1 LIREQIPFDYRV
13 TESPNHATE
22 ITTELLKNHCH
33 RIAVFGGDGTLN
45 EVLQGVFK
53 DGIAPPREFQLLFF
67 GGGSSCDFEKL
78 FPRRRNY
85 LDRLLHGET
94 FVIDI
99 GKVEFQGLEGE
110 RRVRY
115 FVNNSSIGVIS
126 LATEKFNHAEGF
138 ARLMK
143 KLNVDAG
150 ALVAGVQTL
159 MEFDGFKCRLT
170 IEGEQTQEFNLSN
183 LTVFKS
189 PYFAGG
195 MNYGVQTGLDDGLL
209 YVAVIDA
216 RSRLKMFRLI
226 PSLYTGKIFQL
237 EGTLLKRCTSLV
249 LETDEKVFID
259 TDGEIIGYPPL
270 KYSVLKRV
278 LTVIM

>member
-1 LIREQIPFDYRV
+1 
-13 TESPNHATE
+13 
-22 ITTELLKNHCH
+22 
-33 RIAVFGGDGTLN
+33 LN
-45 EVLQGVFK
+45 EVLQGLFRDRVS
-53 DGIAPPREFQLLFF
+53 PPSGFQLLFL

-85 LDRLLHGET
+85 MDRLLDGET

-99 GKVEFQGLEGE
+99 GKVEFQGLDGS
-110 RRVRY
+110 RCVRY
-115 FVNNSSIGVIS
+115 FMNNSSIGVIS

-159 MEFDGFKCRLT
+159 MEFEGFGCRLT
-170 IEGEQTQEFNLSN
+170 IDGEPVQEFHLSN

-195 MNYGVQTGLDDGLL
+195 MNYGVQTQLDDGLL

-226 PSLYTGKIFQL
+226 PSLYTGNIFQL
-237 EGTLLKRCTSLV
+237 EGTLLKRCTSLE
-249 LETDEKVFID
+249 LESDEKVVID

-270 KYSVLKRV
+270 SYSVLKRV